1 MLTSH
6 EVNRIVFKDRPSQR
20 KVVGVSYRYLKG
32 VERTKAA
39 YVDRFRLRNE
49 EITIDEASA
58 IGYSI
63 LGAAVAGIVMRPLQS
78 LRAQFLEHV
87 RDAVEGRRPG
97 EESLAVFA
105 LNKLSKQEQ
114 KRFPNTLRDSSTN

>member
-1 MLTSH
+1 ML
-6 EVNRIVFKDRPSQR
+6 KDRPSQR

-39 YVDRFRLRNE
+39 EIDRWRLRNE
-49 EITIDEASA
+49 EITGIDEATT

-63 LGAAVAGIVMRPLQS
+63 LGAAVAGIVTRPMQS
-78 LRAQFLEHV
+78 LRAGFLEHV
-87 RDAVEGRRPG
+87 RDAIEGKRPG
-97 EESLAVFA
+97 EENLAVFA